1 MSQQLYYCSLATASW
16 AVHVPG
22 QAEEEPQESD
32 YLVSIRWDVTG
43 GGMFQARDTNGN
55 IHKQR
60 YTRKQL
66 VLMGFPKTFL
76 RNVMGATDVRHMC
89 IVLVLVHDC

>member
-1 MSQQLYYCSLATASW
+1 MSQQLYYCSLARASW
-16 AVHVPG
+16 AVHVPA

-60 YTRKQL
+60 YTRNQL
-66 VLMGFPKTFL
+66 LQMGFPKTFL
-76 RNVMGATDVRHMC
+76 RNVVAATDVRHMC